1 MPHKSRTTHA
11 EHHHLRLTK
20 VSETVCDK
28 SIFQVR
34 GYTFRVSK
42 HKFVHSK
49 LIANT
54 SPFSVVPKIHE
65 YVGAGWLNKTHLLKQ
80 TKFFN

>member
-28 SIFQVR
+28 NIFQVG
-34 GYTFRVSK
+34 GYTFRVSR
-42 HKFVHSK
+42 HKF
-49 LIANT
+49 ANT

-65 YVGAGWLNKTHLLKQ
+65 YGGAGWLNKTHLLKQ
-80 TKFFN
+80 RKLFN